1 MIQRRLDSPRPDLY
15 IFIFLAWVF
24 SLAYFHLRLWSL
36 LDLARSPFSWGATLF
51 FIVFTAVAWLYGF
64 YNLGVVIFAR
74 IYRLQQRQKEPTIA
88 ALPASPP
95 AVAIL
100 YTTCNDFVERSE
112 EHTSE
117 LQSRGH
123 LVCRLLLE
131 KKK

>member
-15 IFIFLAWVF
+15 IFIFSAWAV
-24 SLAYFHLRLWSL
+24 SVASFHWRLWGL
-36 LDLARSPFSWGATLF
+36 LDLARSPFSWGAAMF

-74 IYRLQQRQKEPTIA
+74 IYRIQQRQREPMIA

-100 YTTCNDFVERSE
+100 YTT
-112 EHTSE
+112 
-117 LQSRGH
+117 
-123 LVCRLLLE
+123 
-131 KKK
+131 